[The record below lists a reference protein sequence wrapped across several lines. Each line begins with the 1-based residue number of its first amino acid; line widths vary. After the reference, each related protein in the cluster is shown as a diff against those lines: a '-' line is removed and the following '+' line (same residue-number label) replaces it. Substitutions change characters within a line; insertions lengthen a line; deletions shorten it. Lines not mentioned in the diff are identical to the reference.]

1 MRAINRV
8 TKNPCIQETEHMYT
22 QYLVKLLMIT
32 LMQHTQTEFNHINKS
47 YGILK

>member
-8 TKNPCIQETEHMYT
+8 TKNPCIQETEHMYMYT

-32 LMQHTQTEFNHINKS
+32 LRKW
-47 YGILK
+47 